1 MKSFIKLNDYL
12 WQANFDLFNTHCFI
26 IRSKSRLFVVD
37 TFMGPD
43 SVKELKKAA
52 YELAGGR
59 PVSVINTHSHYDHVW
74 GNCLFDD
81 SEFISH
87 NFCRQNMLISGE
99 DELKN
104 YPYPEQIAGNVELVL
119 PDITFTDNLTFYD
132 NDINIV
138 LEWFPGHS
146 KDSLIIWIEPM
157 HICIAGDS
165 VEDPL
170 VLVQK
175 ISEYEGP
182 SVLLKNLKLLKEKKP
197 ALLLPSHGSRTDG
210 ELLTDNIFY
219 LEKLIEFSGNLKDD
233 ECTADKFLKS
243 GLHIIDPF
251 YIEAHSVNL
260 KSLQKIHNGL
270 T

>member
-1 MKSFIKLNDYL
+1 MKSFIKLSEFL
-12 WQANFDLFNTHCFI
+12 WQADFELFNTHCFI

-43 SVKELKKAA
+43 SVKDLKSAA
-52 YELAGGR
+52 CELAGDR
-59 PVSVINTHSHYDHVW
+59 SISVINTHSHYDHVW

-81 SEFISH
+81 SEFIAH
-87 NFCRQNMLISGE
+87 EFCRQDLLVSGE

-104 YPYPEQIAGNVELVL
+104 YPHPEQIAGSVKLIL
-119 PDITFTDNLTFYD
+119 PDITFTNSLTFYD
-132 NDINIV
+132 NDINLV

-146 KDSLIIWIEPM
+146 KDSLIIWVEPM

-175 ISEYEGP
+175 TGEHEGP
-182 SVLLKNLKLLKEKKP
+182 RVLLENLKLLREKKP
-197 ALLLPSHGSRTDG
+197 ALLLPSHGNRTDN

-219 LEKLIEFSGNLKDD
+219 LEKLLEFSGNAKT
-233 ECTADKFLKS
+233 EEPTADKFLKS
-243 GLHIIDPF
+243 GLHITDPF
-251 YIEAHSVNL
+251 YIEAHRENL
-260 KSLQKIHNGL
+260 NSLQPL
-270 T
+270 LRL